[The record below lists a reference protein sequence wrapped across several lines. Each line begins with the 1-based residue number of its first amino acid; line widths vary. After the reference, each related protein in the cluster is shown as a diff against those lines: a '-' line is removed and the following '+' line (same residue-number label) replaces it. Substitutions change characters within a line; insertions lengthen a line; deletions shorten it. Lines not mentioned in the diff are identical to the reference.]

1 MGMRR
6 KLRKS
11 AALLAVT
18 GLAAA
23 GLVLPSAASAV
34 NEGPTCTFEKGT
46 TTCVTVHG
54 SKGDTSEHQGS
65 EGSQGSRRTHPR
77 SARSREASTPA
88 SEPDLRARRGVPSP
102 CSRDVTAASR
112 ETASALQRARFFG
125 SRICAGMGR
134 TRGVYCQDEPM
145 RWPTP
150 SKPPAS
156 RSGLHSRI
164 PPRGGS
170 RGDALCLPL
179 SRPTP
184 TARRLRGLRSA
195 HQTGPLPQCV
205 APLGC

>member
-65 EGSQGSRRTHPR
+65 EGSQGVSKNPPQ
-77 SARSREASTPA
+77 E
-88 SEPDLRARRGVPSP
+88 
-102 CSRDVTAASR
+102 CKVTGN
-112 ETASALQRARFFG
+112 EHT
-125 SRICAGMGR
+125 C
-134 TRGVYCQDEPM
+134 
-145 RWPTP
+145 
-150 SKPPAS
+150 
-156 RSGLHSRI
+156 
-164 PPRGGS
+164 
-170 RGDALCLPL
+170 
-179 SRPTP
+179 
-184 TARRLRGLRSA
+184 
-195 HQTGPLPQCV
+195 
-205 APLGC
+205 